1 MAFIIPKKPSTS
13 NSSTPSSSFEDE
25 TNPLS
30 HDVNV
35 TSHLY
40 LKPKGSNEAADGRSF
55 EKEVVL
61 RRIRHRKRV
70 NRIQGAMW
78 SFFTAKRGQ
87 EEKER
92 EADGW
97 LEDAFS
103 SP

>member
-1 MAFIIPKKPSTS
+1 MAFIIPKKPSKS

-25 TNPLS
+25 NSLS
-30 HDVNV
+30 HSNV

-40 LKPKGSNEAADGRSF
+40 LKPKGSNEAANGRSF
-55 EKEVVL
+55 EKGVVL

-70 NRIQGAMW
+70 NRIQGAIW
-78 SFFTAKRGQ
+78 SFFTAKQGR